1 MTFRIAV
8 LRSYLTILKQLLQPL
23 LAGNETSLAVGSR
36 VAVNA
41 AKLRQLQPG
50 RLIARYL
57 HVVHTGNMASDRV
70 EGQRRSICL
79 LRNDGSVR
87 YQTQLD

>member
-41 AKLRQLQPG
+41 AKLRQQLL
-50 RLIARYL
+50 LIEA
-57 HVVHTGNMASDRV
+57 NAK
-70 EGQRRSICL
+70 ECL
-79 LRNDGSVR
+79 NAERGDG
-87 YQTQLD
+87 